1 MKKNKIINKSKIS
14 LSFHP
19 SINGISFGSN
29 CEMVM
34 DETFSRH
41 IKGDI
46 FYEKQCIGYYDPLYQ
61 KDRKFVPQE
70 FIRIENQDFVNK
82 YANYRSIFAYNYI
95 LGTENSVGFE
105 ELLKDLEFMTYI
117 YTFMHS
123 VKKDDKFEDI
133 GLVGIVNNEFIKVI
147 QIKDKNIQTKEEIIK
162 FYKEKISDYG
172 NLDNNYP
179 IQIFRNISDFSIE
192 TTFL

>member
-1 MKKNKIINKSKIS
+1 
-14 LSFHP
+14 
-19 SINGISFGSN
+19 
-29 CEMVM
+29 MVM

-70 FIRIENQDFVNK
+70 FIRVENQDFVNK
-82 YANYRSIFAYNYI
+82 YTNYRSIFAYNCI
-95 LGTENSVGFE
+95 LGAENSVGFE

-117 YTFMHS
+117 YSFMHS

-133 GLVGIVNNEFIKVI
+133 GLVGIVNNEFMKVI
-147 QIKDKNIQTKEEIIK
+147 QIKDKDIKTKEEIIK

-179 IQIFRNISDFSIE
+179 IQIFKNISDFSIE